1 MTLYKEKQIHNLY
14 ERLKLYGQS
23 EVYPFH
29 MPGHKRNPEFLDF
42 GQTVKMDITEIDGFD
57 NMHHAQGIIDEAQK
71 RAAGLYGA
79 DETWFLVNGSSC
91 GLIAAILGSCE
102 RGGRILMARNC
113 HKSVYNAVEMGN
125 LQPVYIYPQLV
136 KPLGIYGSVQPE
148 QVEELLER
156 YADIQA
162 VIITSPTYEGIVSN
176 IAAISEIVH
185 RYHIPLIVDEAHG
198 AHFGFSKEFP
208 QTAVRCGA
216 DVVVQSAHKTL
227 PSLTQ
232 TSLIHLNGDICH
244 RKKIRKYY
252 DFLQTTSPSY
262 IMMASLDHCMILLEQ
277 NSSQY
282 FDKYQQM
289 LTDFLEKCRKFKY
302 LHILEASD
310 MVQNNIFDFDM
321 SKIVIYSQS
330 VCACGKWIYS
340 ILLNRYHIQL
350 EMAARDDALAM
361 TSFCD
366 TQDGFDRLYRALL
379 EIDSM
384 SEWQT
389 GAFEKYDLPDSMN
402 FSGICPKV
410 RCGEATEMPFEAVD
424 YEQSCGRLSAEYA
437 YIYPPGVPFLVPGEQ
452 ITEAH
457 LELLRSYKASGFEIE
472 GPEDAALQKLNV
484 LQTNL

>member
-1 MTLYKEKQIHNLY
+1 
-14 ERLKLYGQS
+14 
-23 EVYPFH
+23 
-29 MPGHKRNPEFLDF
+29 
-42 GQTVKMDITEIDGFD
+42 
-57 NMHHAQGIIDEAQK
+57 
-71 RAAGLYGA
+71 
-79 DETWFLVNGSSC
+79 
-91 GLIAAILGSCE
+91 
-102 RGGRILMARNC
+102 
-113 HKSVYNAVEMGN
+113 
-125 LQPVYIYPQLV
+125 
-136 KPLGIYGSVQPE
+136 
-148 QVEELLER
+148 
-156 YADIQA
+156 
-162 VIITSPTYEGIVSN
+162 
-176 IAAISEIVH
+176 
-185 RYHIPLIVDEAHG
+185 
-198 AHFGFSKEFP
+198 
-208 QTAVRCGA
+208 
-216 DVVVQSAHKTL
+216 
-227 PSLTQ
+227 
-232 TSLIHLNGDICH
+232 
-244 RKKIRKYY
+244 
-252 DFLQTTSPSY
+252 
-262 IMMASLDHCMILLEQ
+262 MILLEQ